1 MQMGLGYDMAY
12 AAASIASAPVWGF
25 KLLRTGKWR
34 TDWPARFGRGEA
46 IARRDSGP
54 TILIYGVSVGE
65 ISATR
70 TLVDRLEQLQP
81 DANLIIA
88 SLTNTGMAR
97 AEAMY
102 GDRVPTVRFPFDF
115 SWMVHR
121 FLDRIKPDAV
131 ALMELE
137 VWPNFV
143 HACVRRGIGVCV
155 VNGRLSAHSFR
166 GYKRIA
172 PVIRPVFGRL
182 AAAGVQSDEFA
193 ARFCELGAPE
203 AHVHVMDTI
212 KWDTADLTNDIA
224 GADALARELGIDQ
237 ARPVVVLGATG
248 AREERP
254 LVNAL
259 RATCSKQ
266 VQIVIVPRKPERFD
280 AVAAQFPQVVR
291 RSVTGTPRD
300 NSNNFLLDTMGELR
314 KAYALADVVIVGR
327 SFNGWGASDPI
338 EPIALGKPTIIGP
351 DYQNFAHVV
360 DALVQ
365 GDGIERA
372 VDPADAARRA
382 DALLNDPV
390 RAQQLASCGREV
402 IRNRQGA
409 TDRYAK
415 LILGLLPTTD
425 RH

>member
-203 AHVHVMDTI
+203 EIGRAHV
-212 KWDTADLTNDIA
+212 
-224 GADALARELGIDQ
+224 
-237 ARPVVVLGATG
+237 
-248 AREERP
+248 
-254 LVNAL
+254 
-259 RATCSKQ
+259 
-266 VQIVIVPRKPERFD
+266 
-280 AVAAQFPQVVR
+280 
-291 RSVTGTPRD
+291 
-300 NSNNFLLDTMGELR
+300 
-314 KAYALADVVIVGR
+314 
-327 SFNGWGASDPI
+327 
-338 EPIALGKPTIIGP
+338 
-351 DYQNFAHVV
+351 
-360 DALVQ
+360 
-365 GDGIERA
+365 
-372 VDPADAARRA
+372 
-382 DALLNDPV
+382 
-390 RAQQLASCGREV
+390 
-402 IRNRQGA
+402 
-409 TDRYAK
+409 
-415 LILGLLPTTD
+415 
-425 RH
+425 